1 MPGKIKR
8 MMDSILADRARRN
21 PTLALTTKTKL
32 ILKGMNPDRFTSM
45 SEDDPAVIAKLRA
58 FASELGVTV

>member
-1 MPGKIKR
+1 MPGQIKR

-32 ILKGMNPDRFTSM
+32 ILKGMNPDRFTST

-58 FASELGVTV
+58 FASELGITV